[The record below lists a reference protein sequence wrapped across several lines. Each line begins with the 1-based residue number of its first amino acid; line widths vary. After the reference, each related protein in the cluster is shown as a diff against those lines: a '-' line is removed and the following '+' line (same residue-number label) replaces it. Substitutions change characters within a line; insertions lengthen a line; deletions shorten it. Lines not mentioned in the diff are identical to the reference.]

1 MRRSRGARLTAL
13 LGVAGALSLAFI
25 PKAGHAQPDPEPFVI
40 GESLT
45 IHSDILDEDRIL
57 LVHRPTGYEWSEATY
72 PVLYLLDGDTH
83 FHHITGLVEFLSR
96 NGHIP
101 RMLVVGLP
109 NTDRTRDLT
118 PVTTTDT
125 AGNFPTAGGAD
136 RFLSFLIDELMPY
149 VDGRYRTAP
158 YRILVGHS
166 FGGLFA
172 VHALLERPALF
183 DAYVSISPSLWWND
197 RAPIA
202 RAREFFAEHPDSD
215 AFLFM
220 SMGNEGGQM
229 LASAW
234 EFAAVLEQE
243 APQSFEWEF
252 ELMQEE
258 THGSIPHRTT
268 YLALERLYDG
278 WRLPNFVQ
286 LVNEGGL
293 GAIDEHYA
301 ELSREYGYEIE
312 TPENVVNQIGYWH
325 LGRGEVAEAIAAFE
339 RNVRDYPRSP
349 NVYDSLGDAY
359 DAAGRLELARQNY
372 ARAVEL
378 AEPIDHPNLAVYR
391 ANLERIQGEIE
402 SK

>member
-1 MRRSRGARLTAL
+1 MKRSRDARLTAL
-13 LGVAGALSLAFI
+13 LFVAGTLSFSFA
-25 PKAGHAQPDPEPFVI
+25 PTSGHAQMDPEPIVI

-45 IHSDILDEDRIL
+45 IQSDILDEDRTV
-57 LVHRPTGYEWSEATY
+57 LVYEPTGYDWSEAAY
-72 PVLYLLDGDTH
+72 PVMYLLDGQTH
-83 FHHITGLVEFLSR
+83 FHHTTGMVEFLAR
-96 NGHIP
+96 NGRIP
-101 RMLVVGLP
+101 PMLVVALA

-125 AGNFPTAGGAD
+125 ASNFPTAGGAD
-136 RFLSFLIDELMPY
+136 DFLRFIAEELMPY
-149 VDGRYRTAP
+149 VEERDRTAP
-158 YRILVGHS
+158 YEILVGHS

-197 RAPIA
+197 RAPIV
-202 RAREFFAEHPDSD
+202 RAREFFSQRPDSD
-215 AFLFM
+215 AFLFL

-252 ELMQEE
+252 ELIREE

-378 AEPIDHPNLAVYR
+378 AEPVDHPNLAVYR
-391 ANLERIQGEIE
+391 ANLERIRGEIE